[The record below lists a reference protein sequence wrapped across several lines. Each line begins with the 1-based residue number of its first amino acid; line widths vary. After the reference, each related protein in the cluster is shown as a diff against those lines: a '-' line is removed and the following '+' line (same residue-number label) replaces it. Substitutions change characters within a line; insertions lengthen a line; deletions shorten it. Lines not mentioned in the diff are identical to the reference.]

1 MNPPSPIPDVPAN
14 GPVERYRALL
24 TAARCFGRTMEWES
38 LIDEILRRAEEV
50 MRAEGCSLF
59 LPDPKT
65 GELILYSTDPRIAS
79 LPEPLRIP
87 PGAGIAGAV
96 YRSKQSVNVSNAG
109 NDPRHYSA
117 IGRNLGITARAMVTI
132 PLLDG
137 ASCLGVMQ
145 ALNPR
150 ERDSFNAEDEE
161 IFEGFGSLI
170 VNALVRLEAQRR
182 QIEQAQAGQQLALA
196 REIQETFLPQ
206 TVSRYPFCQVL
217 HRHLPA
223 QMVSGDFAFV
233 HPASKNR
240 LLMGLGDVCGKGI
253 PAALTMAR
261 ATAIIEATADRLE
274 ADLGAWVTGLN
285 RLLARE
291 LKAGRFIS
299 LVFLLA
305 DSETKTLHIC
315 TAGQYPPLHFDGCLW
330 QSCAVANHL
339 PLGILPSTVYTAQTV
354 PLRPGDYWLLFTD
367 GFPEA
372 RNHQGDDYTC
382 ERFLTS
388 LPMGQAAEPVLA
400 AAFQAW
406 DNFRDASG
414 QHDDASVMLLD
425 WRGPQPPS
433 ELSTTCCPENLAMIR
448 QYVEAWAAFAGFGD
462 LVIGQIVMGCD
473 EACANVFRH
482 GYGQKTGPLRFR
494 VEIADEALVIQILD
508 EAPPVDVS
516 EIRCRALDD
525 VRPGGLGTFVM
536 AQAFDE
542 VTYLPRETGNT
553 LRLRKAL
560 PGSGGV
566 GRG

>member
-1 MNPPSPIPDVPAN
+1 MTPSSPTPAASAPS
-14 GPVERYRALL
+14 PVERYRALL
-24 TAARCFGRTMEWES
+24 AAARCFGRTMEWKA
-38 LIDEILRRAEEV
+38 LIDEILRRAGEV

-59 LPDPKT
+59 LPDAQT

-79 LPEPLRIP
+79 LPEPMRIP

-96 YRSKQSVNVSNAG
+96 YRSKQSVNLNDAG

-117 IGRNLGITARAMVTI
+117 IGRNLGITARAMMTI

-150 ERDSFNAEDEE
+150 DRESFNAEDEE

-170 VNALVRLEAQRR
+170 VNALTRLAAQRR
-182 QIEQAQAGQQLALA
+182 EIEQAQAGQQLTLA
-196 REIQETFLPQ
+196 REIQETFLPP
-206 TVSRYPFCQVL
+206 TVSRYPCCQVL
-217 HRHLPA
+217 HRHRAA
-223 QMVSGDFAFV
+223 QMVSGDFGFV
-233 HPASKNR
+233 HSVTKNR

-261 ATAIIEATADRLE
+261 ATAIIEAAADRLE
-274 ADLGAWVTGLN
+274 ADLGAWVSGLN

-299 LVFLLA
+299 LAFLLA
-305 DSETKTLHIC
+305 DPETGTLHIC
-315 TAGQYPPLHFDGCLW
+315 TAGQFPPLHFNGRQW
-330 QSCAVANHL
+330 QTRAVANHL
-339 PLGILPSTVYTAQTV
+339 PLGILPATLYAAETVS
-354 PLRPGDYWLLFTD
+354 LRPGDYWLLFTD

-372 RNHQGDDYTC
+372 RNRQGEEYTG
-382 ERFLTS
+382 ERFLAS
-388 LPMGQAAEPVLA
+388 LPGGQTAEPVLG

-414 QHDDASVMLLD
+414 QQDDASVMLLD
-425 WRGPQPPS
+425 WRGPQPPA
-433 ELSTTCCPENLAMIR
+433 ELSTACCPENLAMIR
-448 QYVEAWAAFAGFGD
+448 QFVERWAAFAGFGD
-462 LVIGQIVMGCD
+462 LAVGQIVMGCD

-482 GYGQKTGPLRFR
+482 GYGQKTGPLRFQ
-494 VEIADEALVIQILD
+494 VELTAEALVIHIID
-508 EAPPVDVS
+508 EAPPIDVR

-525 VRPGGLGTFVM
+525 LRPGGLGTFVM
-536 AQAFDE
+536 AQVFDE
-542 VTYLPRETGNT
+542 VTYHPRETGNT

-560 PGSGGV
+560 PGSAGG